1 MTGVASIASGALNNL
16 PATLLVRSLLAEL
29 QPPERW
35 MHAALLGTN
44 VGASLTPHGTLATLL
59 VLGAEGR
66 RGEDVPP
73 LDVLKVAMW
82 LVPAMLVAGLA
93 GLWAFG

>member
-1 MTGVASIASGALNNL
+1 VSSIASSALNNL

-29 QPPERW
+29 HAPELW

-44 VGASLTPHGTLATLL
+44 VGACLTPFGTLATLL
-59 VLGAEGR
+59 VLAAAAR

-73 LDVLKVAMW
+73 LEVVKVAVW

-93 GLWAFG
+93 ALWAFG